1 MSEYSNQTV
10 GSACSFATLST
21 YNNSNPNMKNGMMN
35 QVPAPM
41 NTLQTAGVYIVPNY
55 SAPGYDTLTKGGS
68 SCSGFLNIT
77 DAYGKNAQQCSQK
90 YLKKMCQ

>member
-10 GSACSFATLST
+10 GSACSFATLNS
-21 YNNSNPNMKNGMMN
+21 YNNPNSHMKNGKMN
-35 QVPAPM
+35 QVAAPM
-41 NTLQTAGVYIVPNY
+41 NSLQTSGVYIVPNY

-77 DAYGKNAQQCSQK
+77 DAYGKNAQKCSQK
-90 YLKKMCQ
+90 YLKKICQ

>member
-10 GSACSFATLST
+10 GSACSFATLNT
-21 YNNSNPNMKNGMMN
+21 YNSRKPGNINPVM
-35 QVPAPM
+35 PDM

-77 DAYGKNAQQCSQK
+77 DAYGKNAQNCSQK
-90 YLKKMCQ
+90 YLKKICQ

>member
-10 GSACSFATLST
+10 GSACSFATLNT
-21 YNNSNPNMKNGMMN
+21 YNHGMKNGLMN

-41 NTLQTAGVYIVPNY
+41 NSLQTSGVYIVPNY
-55 SAPGYDTLTKGGS
+55 TAPGYDTLTKGGS

-77 DAYGKNAQQCSQK
+77 DAYGKNAQKCSQK
-90 YLKKMCQ
+90 YLKKICQ